1 MTTTNT
7 SEIVTIKP
15 SSPEDSEVNQL
26 NDVGKQVTKYIYSKV
41 HAHPKSTTAKSYSLY
56 KEALKG
62 HKLVVVLPD
71 RTELSK
77 INPES
82 NKIIELRGYIKNI
95 VNTAKGHDIDI
106 QIE

>member
-1 MTTTNT
+1 MTTTT
-7 SEIVTIKP
+7 EIVTIKP
-15 SSPEDSEVNQL
+15 SSPEDTVVNQL

-71 RTELSK
+71 KTDP
-77 INPES
+77 IPNNTDT
-82 NKIIELRGYIKNI
+82 NKIIELRGYITNI
-95 VNTAKGHDIDI
+95 VNIARGHDIDI
-106 QIE
+106 QIQ

>member
-1 MTTTNT
+1 MTTTT
-7 SEIVTIKP
+7 EIVTIRP
-15 SSPEDSEVNQL
+15 SSPEDTVVNQL

-71 RTELSK
+71 T
-77 INPES
+77 IPS
-82 NKIIELRGYIKNI
+82 NQDSHKIIELRGYINNI
-95 VNTAKGHDIDI
+95 VKTAKTHDIDI
-106 QIE
+106 QIQ

>member
-1 MTTTNT
+1 MTTTT
-7 SEIVTIKP
+7 EIVTIRP
-15 SSPEDSEVNQL
+15 SSPEDTVVNQL

-71 RTELSK
+71 EPDSF
-77 INPES
+77 PS
-82 NKIIELRGYIKNI
+82 NQDSHKIIELRGYINNI
-95 VNTAKGHDIDI
+95 VKTAKTHDIDI
-106 QIE
+106 QIQ

>member
-1 MTTTNT
+1 MTTTNI
-7 SEIVTIKP
+7 SQIVTIKP
-15 SSPEDSEVNQL
+15 SFPEDSEVNQL

-62 HKLVVVLPD
+62 HKLVLVLPD
-71 RTELSK
+71 KTELNQK
-77 INPES
+77 NPDT
-82 NKIIELRGYIKNI
+82 NKIIELRRYIKNI
-95 VNTAKGHDIDI
+95 VDTAKTHDIGI